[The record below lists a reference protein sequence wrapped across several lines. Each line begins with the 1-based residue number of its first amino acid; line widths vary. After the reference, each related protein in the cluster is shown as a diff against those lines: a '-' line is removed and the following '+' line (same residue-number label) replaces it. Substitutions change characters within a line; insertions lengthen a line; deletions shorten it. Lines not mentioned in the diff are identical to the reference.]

1 MLKTMKKI
9 SISLLAICL
18 SMKAVLAFESSGG
31 TNGLIDNPLRFDSL
45 SSLLVEIGQQLYLVA
60 IPIVT
65 IMVLYG
71 AFLMLT
77 SGGDPAQFNKG
88 KKAILYAIIGFI
100 VVLVAG
106 GIPTLIKGF
115 LS

>member
-1 MLKTMKKI
+1 MKKI
-9 SISLLAICL
+9 SISLLATLMSI
-18 SMKAVLAFESSGG
+18 KTVFTFESSGG
-31 TNGLIDNPLRFDSL
+31 ASGSINNPLRFGSL
-45 SSLLVEIGQQLYLVA
+45 SSLLVEIGKQLYLVA

-65 IMVLYG
+65 IMILYG

-88 KKAILYAIIGFI
+88 KKAILYAVIGFI

-106 GIPTLIKGF
+106 GIPTLIQGF